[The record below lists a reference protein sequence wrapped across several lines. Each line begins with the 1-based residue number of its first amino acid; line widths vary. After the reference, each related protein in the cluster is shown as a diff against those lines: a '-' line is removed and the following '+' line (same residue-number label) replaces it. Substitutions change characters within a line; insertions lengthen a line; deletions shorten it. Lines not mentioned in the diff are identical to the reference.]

1 MKMGHGTRC
10 TAQGKTQVEEVSV
23 YRAPFT
29 VNLLEWKL
37 KRIIKDRLRI
47 KVR

>member
-1 MKMGHGTRC
+1 VC
-10 TAQGKTQVEEVSV
+10 
-23 YRAPFT
+23 RAPCT